1 MFRAALS
8 HDIDRVKKTY
18 QSFTHAAKSM
28 KKGSVKNALYHLS
41 TVAKPEVFWGF
52 DTFINIE
59 EKHGVKSTVFFLNE
73 TLPFNP
79 FDLSNWKLS
88 LGRFDIYDSK
98 VVDIIRWLDKN
109 RWEIGVHGS
118 YRSYESFELLKKEK
132 KILEE
137 IAGHE
142 IKGTRQHYL
151 NLAPGTWKM
160 QKDCGFVYDAS
171 FGFTNNIGFKDD
183 KIAPFK
189 PFDDYFTV
197 FPLPLMD
204 DCFMNKKDRWT
215 ELRKIIAQ
223 AEKSQG
229 VIVLNW
235 HNNVFNENEYPG
247 FASAYEEIIKIC
259 KDSGAV
265 FKTLIEHYQ
274 ESEKSLISEI

>member
-1 MFRAALS
+1 MFYAALS

-41 TVAKPEVFWGF
+41 TVTKPDVFWGF
-52 DTFINIE
+52 DTLINIE

-73 TLPFNP
+73 TLPFKP

-88 LGRFDIYDSK
+88 LGRFDIHEPK
-98 VVDIIRWLDKN
+98 VIDIIRWLDKN
-109 RWEIGVHGS
+109 GWEIGVHGS
-118 YRSYESFELLKKEK
+118 YRSYESFDLLQKEK
-132 KILEE
+132 KVLEE

-151 NLAPGTWKM
+151 NLAPGTWQM

-171 FGFTNNIGFKDD
+171 FGFTNNIGFKEG
-183 KIAPFK
+183 KITPFK

-197 FPLPLMD
+197 FPLPVMD
-204 DCFMNKKDRWT
+204 DCFMNRKDRWT
-215 ELRKIIAQ
+215 ELKKIIAQ
-223 AEKSQG
+223 AQESNG
-229 VIVLNW
+229 VVVFNW
-235 HNNVFNENEYPG
+235 HNNVFNEKEYPG
-247 FASAYEEIIKIC
+247 FASSYEEIIKIC

-265 FKTLIEHYQ
+265 FKTLIELYQ
-274 ESEKSLISEI
+274 QLER